1 MNIRI
6 DNQLTMELLHEE
18 HAQELFTLTDINRS
32 YLRNWLPWLD
42 LTNSIEDTLSFI
54 KTTEKQYK
62 EGHGP
67 QYALKFNGSICGV
80 NGFHKIDSLNKIGSI
95 GYWLG
100 EAYTGKGIITSSTKA
115 MLKAGYSDYAL
126 HKIEIHCAEENKKS
140 RAIPERLGFTLEAT
154 LRDCELLNK
163 GYVSHAIYSLL
174 ESEYN
179 A

>member
-18 HAQELFTLTDINRS
+18 HARELFTLTDINRE

-42 LTNSIEDTLSFI
+42 LTNSIEDTLN
-54 KTTEKQYK
+54 
-62 EGHGP
+62 
-67 QYALKFNGSICGV
+67 ALKFNGSICGV

-126 HKIEIHCAEENKKS
+126 HKIEIHCAEEN
-140 RAIPERLGFTLEAT
+140 I
-154 LRDCELLNK
+154 RDCELLNK